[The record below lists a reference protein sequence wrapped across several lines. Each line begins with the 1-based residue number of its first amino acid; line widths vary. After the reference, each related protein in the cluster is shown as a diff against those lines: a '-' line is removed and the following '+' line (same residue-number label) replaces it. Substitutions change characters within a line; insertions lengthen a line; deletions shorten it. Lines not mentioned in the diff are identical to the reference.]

1 MGFFNFKKKKTN
13 QNKQG
18 MTLLCSENDLN
29 SNKAIFLGLYRNLQF
44 DVVWKQIDHVEDQ
57 FSNTLKNKQLE
68 NIPSVQDGDFST
80 TGVSSVL
87 TYFNIKGGAPS
98 LLPRKARL
106 LAEQYYWIQLLND
119 ELEPMLINNNC
130 IDECVQTLLKSINE
144 NLSSRDYLVGE
155 FSLAD
160 IHWYV
165 ACKELLKQGVFKQSD
180 YSNIDKWMHAV
191 AAKIPD
197 SDLKYKLL
205 AA

>member
-13 QNKQG
+13 PKQQV
-18 MTLLCSENDLN
+18 MTLRCRENDLN
-29 SNKAIFLGLYRNLQF
+29 SNKAILLGLYRNLQF
-44 DVVWKQIDHVEDQ
+44 DVIWLKIDQVEDQ
-57 FSNTLKNKQLE
+57 FSNALKYIELE
-68 NIPSVQDGDFST
+68 YIPSIKDGDFST
-80 TGVSSVL
+80 AGISSVL

-119 ELEPMLINNNC
+119 ELEPMLINNTC
-130 IDECVQTLLKSINE
+130 IDESVQALLKNIND

-180 YSNIDKWMHAV
+180 YSNVDKWMHAV
-191 AAKIPD
+191 AKKIPE